1 MSLPTFFP
9 IPSVQLG
16 GAIAANVFALI
27 SVVAIAS
34 VIMRITWMAI
44 RRCMQDKAESQECVF
59 FNTQLG
65 RYAAC
70 LVIAMVFN
78 SIAGIIGLQWVVSRG
93 ITDGGLCLAQA
104 TTMQIGNLSIGYFT
118 TAIAVHTF
126 NSLVLK
132 KRQSAIIC
140 GTTIAIGWIFSVL
153 VSLIPFM
160 VQLPD
165 GPIYGVDDLICG
177 VRGIYPKLSF
187 LFHLLPILIAS
198 VLGAVLYSLIFLAL
212 RGTLKLKEGIKI
224 TLNPNERW
232 NDKDGQ
238 GESYHRFI
246 ARVSRSMIW
255 YPIAYIALLIPY
267 AVTRLFMIS
276 GFVVPFQAVVFAFVC
291 WHMLSIVDVLLLY
304 NTFRVLGPAFDA
316 ASTARSAASTRRIDS
331 VASAGNLEK
340 YGLSVSPTYRAAMEE
355 KIQHYRNESFA
366 SQNSISTASSR
377 STKPLLL
384 PLYNQPSQ
392 GSPPG
397 LNRSITPLSDGGWEV
412 ISPIAVPSPL
422 RIAGRDIAT
431 HIRSD
436 SLSSRGLPAPPRPIR
451 APATRE
457 PLPDFEVP
465 RQYNTAA
472 YSAGPDSGVFR
483 QISMRTFGH
492 EDSAA
497 QKSPSIYS
505 DDGENPESWPSPTYL
520 QASQPMT
527 GRMDGQPLL
536 SAVKPSFPSRV
547 YPRSPPQSATLDRSM
562 SAGISS
568 VSHNMPAPRRP
579 LLLARSSPDMRISQN
594 ITSATPF

>member
-291 WHMLSIVDVLLLY
+291 WHMY
-304 NTFRVLGPAFDA
+304 C
-316 ASTARSAASTRRIDS
+316 
-331 VASAGNLEK
+331 
-340 YGLSVSPTYRAAMEE
+340 
-355 KIQHYRNESFA
+355 
-366 SQNSISTASSR
+366 
-377 STKPLLL
+377 
-384 PLYNQPSQ
+384 
-392 GSPPG
+392 
-397 LNRSITPLSDGGWEV
+397 
-412 ISPIAVPSPL
+412 
-422 RIAGRDIAT
+422 
-431 HIRSD
+431 
-436 SLSSRGLPAPPRPIR
+436 
-451 APATRE
+451 
-457 PLPDFEVP
+457 
-465 RQYNTAA
+465 
-472 YSAGPDSGVFR
+472 
-483 QISMRTFGH
+483 
-492 EDSAA
+492 
-497 QKSPSIYS
+497 
-505 DDGENPESWPSPTYL
+505 
-520 QASQPMT
+520 
-527 GRMDGQPLL
+527 
-536 SAVKPSFPSRV
+536 
-547 YPRSPPQSATLDRSM
+547 
-562 SAGISS
+562 
-568 VSHNMPAPRRP
+568 
-579 LLLARSSPDMRISQN
+579 
-594 ITSATPF
+594 